1 MSALELYTHST
12 YAEYSYTPL
21 FLTISVIAFASLIQ
35 IHLLYKAELDN
46 YSVAFD
52 KRLAALESAT
62 KDFTARES
70 AHDKLLE
77 EHSELHRNNI
87 ALHEQ
92 LEKSIMLRLAALEGV
107 TKDLATT
114 YSAHDKLLEEHG
126 EDISLAAET
135 AYRAAG
141 LPSTNCPDPMWRFV
155 PFHSSAQYVLDEPI
169 LKFLYTYPKKT
180 VREIL
185 SHLLQDEATQ
195 TEWKLK
201 TFEMLEITHHDVN
214 SRLYCLLAVGKL
226 KNDNGARPLWSVI

>member
-1 MSALELYTHST
+1 MSALELYALSP

-21 FLTISVIAFASLIQ
+21 FLTIAVIAFVSLIQ
-35 IHLLYKAELDN
+35 IHLLYKAELDK

-62 KDFTARES
+62 KGFTARES

-77 EHSELHRNNI
+77 EH
-87 ALHEQ
+87 
-92 LEKSIMLRLAALEGV
+92 G
-107 TKDLATT
+107 
-114 YSAHDKLLEEHG
+114 EE
-126 EDISLAAET
+126 ISLAAET

-141 LPSTNCPDPMWRFV
+141 LPSTNNPHPMCRFV

-169 LKFLYTYPKKT
+169 LKFLCTSPKKT

-195 TEWKLK
+195 TEWKRH
-201 TFEMLEITHHDVN
+201 TGPSIITHHDLN

-226 KNDNGARPLWSVI
+226 KKDNGARPLWSAI

>member
-1 MSALELYTHST
+1 MSALELYALSP

-21 FLTISVIAFASLIQ
+21 FLTIAVITFVSLIQ
-35 IHLLYKAELDN
+35 IHLLYKAELDK

-62 KDFTARES
+62 KGFTARES

-77 EHSELHRNNI
+77 EH
-87 ALHEQ
+87 
-92 LEKSIMLRLAALEGV
+92 G
-107 TKDLATT
+107 
-114 YSAHDKLLEEHG
+114 EE
-126 EDISLAAET
+126 ISLAAET

-141 LPSTNCPDPMWRFV
+141 LPSTNNPHPMCRHV

-169 LKFLYTYPKKT
+169 LKFLCTSPKKT

-195 TEWKLK
+195 TEWKRH
-201 TFEMLEITHHDVN
+201 TGPSIITHHDLN

-226 KNDNGARPLWSVI
+226 KNDNGARPLWSAI